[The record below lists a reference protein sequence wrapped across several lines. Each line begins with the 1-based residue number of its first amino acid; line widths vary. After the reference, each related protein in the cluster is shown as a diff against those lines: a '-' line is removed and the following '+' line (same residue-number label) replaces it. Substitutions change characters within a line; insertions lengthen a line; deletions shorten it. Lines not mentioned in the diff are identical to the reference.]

1 MSTLYQSLTIILPL
15 ICAFSFLL
23 MMLVLIKGEL
33 CHGQRSRLSQQFV
46 TLWSFASLALVS
58 AISSKTLPL
67 IATITLS
74 LTIITGW
81 WLSYRQF
88 QLKIKH
94 SVKCSAWWYPGIPL
108 LITAVILTIRHPY
121 TLLASCLASVVI
133 THWLMV
139 KAEHQLK
146 TFNRLLP
153 FIGIILFALLVG
165 LHTLQIWL
173 YGSGPLPNHLT
184 HTFIYMIAFALTGL
198 FMWLLPLLR
207 NMDPIAGQLAA
218 ASLCFVI
225 VAIKV
230 TELQFLLHH

>member
-15 ICAFSFLL
+15 TCSFSFLW

-46 TLWSFASLALVS
+46 TLWSFVSLALVS
-58 AISSKTLPL
+58 AIASKTEPL

-74 LTIITGW
+74 LTIIAGW

-88 QLKIKH
+88 QLKSKRAI
-94 SVKCSAWWYPGIPL
+94 KCSTWWYPGIPL
-108 LITAVILTIRHPY
+108 LITAVILAIQHPY
-121 TLLASCLASVVI
+121 SLIASALAAVVV

-139 KAEHQLK
+139 KAEHRLNA
-146 TFNRLLP
+146 FNRLFP
-153 FIGIILFALLVG
+153 FIGVILFALLVG

-173 YGSGPLPNHLT
+173 YGNGPLLGDLT
-184 HTFIYMIAFALTGL
+184 HTFIYMIAFAFIGL

-207 NMDPIAGQLAA
+207 NMEPIAGQLAA
-218 ASLCFVI
+218 ATLCFII

-230 TELQFLLHH
+230 TELQFLLHP